1 MNLCKLLWPG
11 LATWTRQPVPAWK
24 KAGARRVSEA
34 YERWLGESAELN
46 ILLIMGLFDRPVEK
60 GAVEALKGKSP
71 IIGITQKIQELSEED
86 WQWALSNL
94 RTANLLSKADPQ
106 KPGTLDCHPLIR
118 EHFGEKLREENPGG
132 WK

>member
-1 MNLCKLLWPG
+1 M
-11 LATWTRQPVPAWK
+11 
-24 KAGARRVSEA
+24 
-34 YERWLGESAELN
+34 N